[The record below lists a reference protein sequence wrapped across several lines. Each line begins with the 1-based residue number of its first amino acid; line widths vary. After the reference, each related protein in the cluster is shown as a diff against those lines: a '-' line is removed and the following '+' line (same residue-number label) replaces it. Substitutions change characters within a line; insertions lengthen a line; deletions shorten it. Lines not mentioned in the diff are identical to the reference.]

1 MMGFLYPLLGLAALA
16 AAVPVILH
24 LIRRRDVRRLTF
36 PAVRYLRRA
45 ERRHARRLRLRHLAL
60 LATRVL
66 VILILAFAAM
76 GPLLGRGGAADHRPT
91 ALAIVIDDSQSS
103 ARIAGDRR
111 LLDQFVDRASL
122 ALELATGD
130 DRIALLSAVRPDRAA
145 VSGAAAARTY
155 LSDLRPTAGRADL
168 ELAIRR
174 AYAWLTSAADG
185 RDLEIHVLTDLQAVS
200 LPEGPTESPA
210 GNEGAGVAALGFAP
224 ERPGP
229 ANGTPGPPVPEVF
242 PLGAGRHTT
251 ISVPLH
257 WYGPEPPDEAVIVRL
272 VKGEDVI
279 AVAEGQYGSHA
290 LVRLP
295 PQDSGW
301 IQGYVEIESQGL
313 AADDRR
319 YFTWIVRPAARVAI
333 VGDTGGFLASALAA
347 LEAGGRL
354 DVGAPEAAEVWVAGD
369 AERIDEGLAAGRS
382 VLVVP
387 PASALDVSRLN
398 SRLARARIPWRYEAD
413 QTPGRDRLAEGAEID
428 GLSGLEVRSAY
439 RLTSSGT
446 APADTALLRLATGA
460 PWLVRGTTEQGA
472 AYLLLASS
480 LTPEASDLPTSAAMV
495 PFLDV
500 VLGDWARGGAFART
514 LFDGA
519 NPVRLPARAGEVR
532 FPDGTQGTAEGGAW
546 LHAVWPGNYSAL
558 DGEETVL
565 AFSVNAPIAEAD
577 LARGNERSLESI
589 LPAADWRWSSGA
601 DLAGWRDEVFPARRG
616 RLAWRPLVVLLLV
629 VSIVEASLA
638 AAGRRAVEKE

>member
-60 LATRVL
+60 LAARVTI
-66 VILILAFAAM
+66 ILILAFAAM

-111 LLDQFVDRASL
+111 LLDQFVGRASL
-122 ALELATGD
+122 VLELATGD

-145 VSGAAAARTY
+145 VSGAAAARAY
-155 LSDLRPTAGRADL
+155 LSDLQPTAGRADL
-168 ELAIRR
+168 EVAIER
-174 AYAWLTSAADG
+174 AHAWLTSVAEG

-200 LPEGPTESPA
+200 LPEAPAESSA
-210 GNEGAGVAALGFAP
+210 GDAGAGIAALGFAP
-224 ERPGP
+224 RLPGP
-229 ANGTPGPPVPEVF
+229 ANGTPGPPVPEVS
-242 PLGAGRHTT
+242 PLGTGRHTT
-251 ISVPLH
+251 VSVPLY
-257 WYGPEPPDEAVIVRL
+257 WYGPEPPSEAVIVRL
-272 VKGEDVI
+272 VKGENVI
-279 AVAEGQYGSHA
+279 AVAEGRFGSHA

-295 PQDSGW
+295 PQERGW
-301 IQGYVEIESQGL
+301 IQGYVEIEAQGL

-333 VGDTGGFLASALAA
+333 VGETGGFLTSALAA

-354 DVGAPEAAEVWVAGD
+354 EVGATDAAEVWLAEE
-369 AERIDEGLAAGRS
+369 AERIDEGLTAGRS

-387 PASALDVSRLN
+387 PASALDLSRLN
-398 SRLARARIPWRYEAD
+398 SRLVRARIPWHYETD
-413 QTPGRDRLAEGAEID
+413 QTPGSNRLAEDAEID
-428 GLSGLEVRSAY
+428 GLGGLEVRSAY
-439 RLTSSGT
+439 RLTPSGT
-446 APADTALLRLATGA
+446 ASADTALLRLATGA
-460 PWLVRGTTEQGA
+460 PWLVRGITDQGA
-472 AYLLLASS
+472 AYLLLASA
-480 LTPEASDLPTSAAMV
+480 LTPEASDLPLSAAMV

-500 VLGDWARGGAFART
+500 VLGDWARGGVFARSS
-514 LFDGA
+514 FDGA

-532 FPDGTQGTAEGGAW
+532 YPDGSQATAEGGAW
-546 LHAVWPGNYSAL
+546 LHATQPGNYSAL
-558 DGEETVL
+558 DGAETVL

-577 LARGNERSLESI
+577 LTRGSERSLESI
-589 LPAADWRWSSGA
+589 LPAADWHWLGGA
-601 DLAGWRDEVFPARRG
+601 DLADWREEVFHARRG
-616 RLAWRPLVVLLLV
+616 RLAWRPLVVILLV

-638 AAGRRAVEKE
+638 AAGRRGGERG